1 MGPQFFETRM
11 GQKFYTADVPRIAK
25 ALERI
30 ADSMEKHSAPEMTP
44 SPGANS
50 SSDIAELIAEAETEM
65 KRLKEEGWTKED
77 FAKALRKLLEEKN
90 SSAQAPMPKGEGRD
104 DDTSD

>member
-30 ADSMEKHSAPEMTP
+30 ADSMEKHSAPEITP
-44 SPGANS
+44 SPDAS
-50 SSDIAELIAEAETEM
+50 CSSDFAELIAEAETEM

-77 FAKALRKLLEEKN
+77 FAQALRKLLDAKT
-90 SSAQAPMPKGEGRD
+90 SSVQAPDAKKGGQG
-104 DDTSD
+104 